1 MHPKADA
8 TTSYGTQDKLKNQA
22 QDCRSALDGLLV
34 VFAPKQL

>member
-22 QDCRSALDGLLV
+22 QDCRSAPDGLLV
-34 VFAPKQL
+34 IFDPKHL